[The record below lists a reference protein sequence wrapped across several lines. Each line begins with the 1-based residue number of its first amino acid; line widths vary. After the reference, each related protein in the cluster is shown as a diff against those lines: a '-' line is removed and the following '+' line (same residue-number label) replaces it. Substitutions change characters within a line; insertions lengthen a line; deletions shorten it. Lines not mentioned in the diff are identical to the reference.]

1 MKGWLYR
8 EQNPIV
14 RPKTTQHEQW
24 TTNRW
29 KRSSWRA
36 PAAFSREKWYPSTP
50 LESNNQEFLRKKEVP
65 AILIENADVLTGRKL
80 THEA

>member
-8 EQNPIV
+8 AQNCLV
-14 RPKTTQHEQW
+14 RPKTPQQEQW

-36 PAAFSREKWYPSTP
+36 PAAFSREKRYPRAP
-50 LESNNQEFLRKKEVP
+50 LESNNQEFLRKKDMP
-65 AILIENADVLTGRKL
+65 AIPAESSDVFTGRK
-80 THEA
+80 TDP